1 MLVNS
6 NRFPVT
12 DEGVVIPKV
21 WFGDATE
28 VEVRLENGQLVVVPV
43 ESSQEKKKIEPYSP
57 EDPIWSLGKNP
68 ITIDSIDDASTNLD
82 KYLYDDLNNS
92 GAILLIPDT

>member
-12 DEGVVIPKV
+12 DEGVVIPKA

-28 VEVRLENGQLVVVPV
+28 VEICQEKGRLVVVPV
-43 ESSQEKKKIEPYSP
+43 ESSPKKKKIEPYSP
-57 EDPIWSLGKNP
+57 EDPIWNLGKNP
-68 ITIDSIDDASTNLD
+68 ITVDGIDDASTNLD

-92 GAILLIPDT
+92 